1 MGLFLPQWLPIPLCA
16 ILCTLFTLY
25 NFPPCLYMPKMYV
38 SGHGKLSQGT
48 YPAQFSHRLK
58 TKHPSPSSVV
68 IIQCS
73 KSTSGLVWV
82 AHVIVIPN
90 LLSSN
95 AQLTKLTSSQK
106 VTSCSYLLN
115 CRQSPWKIIILTVFD
130 DFREITFDCWKVLV
144 LSSLILAVNILLWS
158 GKAY

>member
-1 MGLFLPQWLPIPLCA
+1 MLLFPFHLSLSGAQIFQGKLWSHYLCCCILRVLCSLHTKVLPPMGLFLPQWLHIPLCA

-25 NFPPCLYMPKMYV
+25 NVFPCLYMPKMYV
-38 SGHGKLSQGT
+38 SGHGKLSPGM

-82 AHVIVIPN
+82 AHFIVIPN

-95 AQLTKLTSSQK
+95 AQLTKLT
-106 VTSCSYLLN
+106 T
-115 CRQSPWKIIILTVFD
+115 
-130 DFREITFDCWKVLV
+130 
-144 LSSLILAVNILLWS
+144 
-158 GKAY
+158 